1 MLVLSPTKILN
12 KLMVCLMCELIV
24 LHETIYNLNKIIE
37 AREINKI
44 IMEKAK
50 LNNFLS
56 DNYYKLCLIR
66 SIRSIVTIKFCLNL
80 IGVLVAP

>member
-1 MLVLSPTKILN
+1 
-12 KLMVCLMCELIV
+12 MCELIV

-50 LNNFLS
+50 LN
-56 DNYYKLCLIR
+56 D
-66 SIRSIVTIKFCLNL
+66 SI
-80 IGVLVAP
+80 